1 MEKLRKSKLWIFKKQ
16 IQHPPSHD
24 ESKTPFPIWQVI
36 KIWFHC
42 SIKCSDIRPG
52 ALVIHLPNTTVNSFI
67 VFLQLGW
74 QPSNLHNIKQTF
86 SSTDVN
92 SQEINADRAKLHK
105 SQKMW
110 SNNTI
115 IIITRGGK
123 RWTYFH
129 LRRAPD

>member
-1 MEKLRKSKLWIFKKQ
+1 MISLEY
-16 IQHPPSHD
+16 
-24 ESKTPFPIWQVI
+24 
-36 KIWFHC
+36 
-42 SIKCSDIRPG
+42 KCSAIRPG
-52 ALVIHLPNTTVNSFI
+52 ALIIYLPNTIVNSFI
-67 VFLQLGW
+67 VFPQLEW

-105 SQKMW
+105 SQEMW

-129 LRRAPD
+129 PLRALD